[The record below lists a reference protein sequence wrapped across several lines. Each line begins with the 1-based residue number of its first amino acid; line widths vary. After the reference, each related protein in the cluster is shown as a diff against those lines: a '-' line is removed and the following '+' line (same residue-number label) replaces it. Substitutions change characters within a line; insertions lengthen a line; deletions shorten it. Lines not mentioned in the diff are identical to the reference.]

1 MKAIITVGVSASGKT
16 TFANDLLRADPSW
29 MNINRDDIRVEI
41 FESKNPGKEFVW
53 SKWNWKWE
61 PIVTMRQSDMIT
73 CALKRGMNVLISDT
87 NLHENRRKDLITS
100 LTRLGYSVEIK
111 VFEVS
116 FEEALRRDAARKN
129 GVGVSVI
136 ARQFE
141 EFNAQFGNVELK
153 HKLHA
158 SNDTKT
164 RAVLV
169 DIDGT
174 LADHTGIRS
183 PFDWAMVDSDNPHE
197 EVLMIVKSLR
207 AAGATIVIVSGRDAV
222 CRDETEKWLKRHGV
236 AYDDLFMRE
245 KGDMRSDDIVKAEI
259 LEYEILPKY
268 GVKMVIDD
276 RPRVC
281 HMWRSLGIK
290 VIQVGNP
297 YIFF

>member
-29 MNINRDDIRVEI
+29 LNINRDDIRVEI
-41 FESKNPGKEFVW
+41 FESKHPGKEFVW

-61 PIVTMRQSDMIT
+61 SIVTMRQSDMIT
-73 CALKRGMNVLISDT
+73 CAMKRGMNILISDT
-87 NLHENRRKDLITS
+87 NLNENRRKDLIKA
-100 LTRLGYSVEIK
+100 LTRLGFDVEIK
-111 VFEVS
+111 LFEVS
-116 FEEALRRDAARKN
+116 FEEALCRDAARKN

-136 ARQFE
+136 AKQFE
-141 EFNAQFGNVELK
+141 EFNAQFGNIELK
-153 HKLHA
+153 RKLHA
-158 SNDTKT
+158 ANDTKT

-183 PFDWAMVDSDNPHE
+183 PFDWAMVDSDNAHE
-197 EVLMIVKSLR
+197 EVLIIVKSLR
-207 AAGATIVIVSGRDAV
+207 AAGGTIVIVSGRDSV
-222 CRDETEKWLKRHGV
+222 CRTETETWLQRHGV
-236 AYDDLFMRE
+236 VYDDLFMR
-245 KGDMRSDDIVKAEI
+245 KKDDMRSGDIVKAEI
-259 LEYEILPKY
+259 LEHEILPKY

>member
-41 FESKNPGKEFVW
+41 FESKHPGKEFVW
-53 SKWNWKWE
+53 GKWNWKWE
-61 PIVTMRQSDMIT
+61 SIVTMRQSDMIT
-73 CALKRGMNVLISDT
+73 CALKRGMNILISDT

-153 HKLHA
+153 HKLRA

-174 LADHTGIRS
+174 LADHSGIRS

-207 AAGATIVIVSGRDAV
+207 AAGATIVIVSGRDSV
-222 CRDETEKWLKRHGV
+222 CRAETETWLQRHGIV
-236 AYDDLFMRE
+236 YDDLFMR
-245 KGDMRSDDIVKAEI
+245 KKDDMRSDDIVKAEI
-259 LEYEILPKY
+259 LEYDILPKY

>member
-1 MKAIITVGVSASGKT
+1 MKAIITVGVSTSGKT
-16 TFANDLLRADPSW
+16 TFANDLLLADPSW

-41 FESKNPGKEFVW
+41 FESKHPDKEFVW

-61 PIVTMRQSDMIT
+61 SIVTMRQSDMIT
-73 CALKRGMNVLISDT
+73 CAMKRGMNILISDT
-87 NLHENRRKDLITS
+87 NLHENRRKDLIKA
-100 LTRLGYSVEIK
+100 LTRLGFDAEIK
-111 VFEVS
+111 LFEVS

-136 ARQFE
+136 AKQFE
-141 EFNAQFGNVELK
+141 EFHSQFGNIELK
-153 HKLHA
+153 RKLHVA
-158 SNDTKT
+158 NDTKT

-197 EVLMIVKSLR
+197 EVLTIVKSLR

-222 CRDETEKWLKRHGV
+222 CRTETETWLARHGIV
-236 AYDDLFMRE
+236 YDDLFMR
-245 KGDMRSDDIVKAEI
+245 KKNDMRSDDIVKAEI
-259 LEYEILPKY
+259 LEHEILPKY

>member
-41 FESKNPGKEFVW
+41 FESKHPGKEFVW
-53 SKWNWKWE
+53 SEWNWKWE
-61 PIVTMRQSDMIT
+61 SIVTMRQSDMIT
-73 CALKRGMNVLISDT
+73 CAMKRGMNILISDT
-87 NLHENRRKDLITS
+87 NLHENRRKDLIKT
-100 LTRLGYSVEIK
+100 LTRLGFDVEIK
-111 VFEVS
+111 LFEVS

-136 ARQFE
+136 AKQFE
-141 EFNAQFGNVELK
+141 EFNAQFGNIELK
-153 HKLHA
+153 RKLHVA
-158 SNDTKT
+158 NDTKT

-197 EVLMIVKSLR
+197 EVLTIVKSLR

-222 CRDETEKWLKRHGV
+222 CRTETETWLARHGIV
-236 AYDDLFMRE
+236 YDDLFMR
-245 KGDMRSDDIVKAEI
+245 KKNDMRSDDIVKAEI
-259 LEYEILPKY
+259 LEHEILPKY